1 MSLSVS
7 SSVSESTCA
16 SVSFSP
22 HLKGCTGTTQ
32 ANRDAAT
39 VFHVSIRLTLLP
51 IHFVK
56 VIVLSVRACELAA
69 NFNPMSKAQKPNIRY
84 CHCDDLRASR
94 FQEIQGTIAGGDN
107 DRVSIFEPRP
117 KDAET
122 DPFEAL
128 GVGESLQ
135 ERERGIKRG
144 NNREAQR
151 GKRERGIEKRR
162 EGKERE
168 ALVAKGG

>member
-1 MSLSVS
+1 MCLCVSAFVCLSVS

-56 VIVLSVRACELAA
+56 VIVQPVRACELAA

-135 ERERGIKRG
+135 ERER
-144 NNREAQR
+144 
-151 GKRERGIEKRR
+151 ERY
-162 EGKERE
+162 KERQ
-168 ALVAKGG
+168 